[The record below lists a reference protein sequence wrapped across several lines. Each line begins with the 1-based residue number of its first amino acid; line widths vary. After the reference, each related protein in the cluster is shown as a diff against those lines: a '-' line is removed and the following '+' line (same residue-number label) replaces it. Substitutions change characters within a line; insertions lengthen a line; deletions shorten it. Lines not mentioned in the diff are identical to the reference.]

1 MPLVRIALR
10 EGKPEGYR
18 RALGKGVHTAL
29 LEEAKVPVGDEF
41 QLITEHGDAGLI
53 YDAGYLGI
61 DRDDDVVFI
70 QITLNEG
77 RSVEV
82 KQALYARIAELLA
95 DDPGVRRENIVIS
108 LVEVPKENWSFG
120 NGVAQYV

>member
-1 MPLVRIALR
+1 MPLVRISLK
-10 EGKPEGYR
+10 EGKPESYR

-29 LEEAKVPVGDEF
+29 LEEAKIPIGDEF
-41 QLITEHGDAGLI
+41 QLITEHDGAGLV
-53 YDAGYLGI
+53 YGADYLDI
-61 DRDDDVVFI
+61 HRDDDVVFI

-95 DDPGVRRENIVIS
+95 EDPGVRRENVLIS
-108 LVEVPKENWSFG
+108 LLEVPKENWSFG
-120 NGVAQYV
+120 NGEAQYA